1 VAGTPETVA
10 SLSKSSL
17 VDFLKGNFTGSRMA
31 VAGTGGVTAEGL
43 AAGVGA
49 WSVGSGATG
58 ALDAPAVPSVFTG
71 SDVRA
76 RFDSYP
82 VRKGE
87 REGGRQ
93 VGVVWC
99 SCDPIFVTHR
109 FLFIHTHTT
118 HIARARRPR
127 FRDGRLD
134 EQDSDALAVGAD
146 HHRELG

>member
-1 VAGTPETVA
+1 MIFKLPFPPHPSYQDTPLAQPVAGTPETVA

-17 VDFLKGNFTGSRMA
+17 VDFMKGNFTGSRMA

-49 WSVGSGATG
+49 WSVGSGAVG

-82 VRKGE
+82 VRKG
-87 REGGRQ
+87 REWVVVLVGEEEKVGGRRGLLR
-93 VGVVWC
+93 V
-99 SCDPIFVTHR
+99 
-109 FLFIHTHTT
+109 
-118 HIARARRPR
+118 
-127 FRDGRLD
+127 
-134 EQDSDALAVGAD
+134 
-146 HHRELG
+146 